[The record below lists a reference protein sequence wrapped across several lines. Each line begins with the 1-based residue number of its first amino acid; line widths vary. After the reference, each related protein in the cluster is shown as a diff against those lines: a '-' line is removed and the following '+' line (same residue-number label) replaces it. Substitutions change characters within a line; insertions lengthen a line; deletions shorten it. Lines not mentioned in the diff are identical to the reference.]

1 MRTERDVMQIDA
13 TRRDFLKLAGMAAAG
28 IAAESSSPV
37 LAQSSI
43 SPNQPWKALITSDE
57 ARLAP
62 SAPISWAPWTAPL
75 GQDCI
80 AIFPDKKFQPILG
93 FGAAFTDGACYLF
106 SKLHAQARAELF
118 HTLFHPSEMNLN
130 VCRTCIGSSD
140 NSVTVYSF
148 DEGDADPDLTRFSIE
163 HDRAYILPTLREARA
178 INPDLFLFSSPWSPP
193 GWMKDNGSL
202 LGGCMHRAHMPSYA
216 KYFVKFLRAY
226 EAEKVPIQAVTIQ
239 NEVDAD
245 QQGLMPACFW
255 PQDYEA
261 DFVRLHLG
269 PEFARNGV
277 GTKIWI
283 IDHNYNLWGRA
294 IAELETPDVRKYTTA
309 VAWHGYTG
317 QPEWM
322 SRVQNAFPDIEMYW
336 TEGSPDHNDPE
347 YMKCWASW
355 ARQFTQILR
364 NSCRGVTSWCFATD
378 ELGHPNVG
386 PYPLGGLITIDSKTM
401 EIYHSGQYW
410 AMAHFSRFI
419 RRGAFRIQTKGPAT
433 DLHHC
438 AFQNPD
444 GSVVV
449 VLTNSGATRVC
460 QLQLLDQAA
469 SFHLPAN
476 SVMTLIST

>member
-1 MRTERDVMQIDA
+1 MDA
-13 TRRDFLKLAGMAAAG
+13 SRRDFLRLAGLAAAG
-28 IAAESSSPV
+28 IAADFSS
-37 LAQSSI
+37 LARAEQSTSL
-43 SPNQPWKALITSDE
+43 SRDWKSWVTSDE
-57 ARLAP
+57 SRLAS
-62 SAPISWAPWTAPL
+62 SASISWAARTPSL
-75 GQDCI
+75 GQDSI
-80 AIFPDKKFQPILG
+80 IISPDKKFQPVLG

-106 SKLHAQARAELF
+106 SKLPSQARAELF

-140 NSVTVYSF
+140 NSLTVYSF
-148 DEGDADPDLTRFSIE
+148 DEGNADPDLTRFSIE
-163 HDRAYILPTLREARA
+163 HDRAYILPMLRQARA
-178 INPDLFLFSSPWSPP
+178 LNPDLFLFSSPWSPP

-226 EAEKVPIQAVTIQ
+226 EAERVPIQAITIQ

-269 PEFARNGV
+269 PEFERSDV
-277 GTKIWI
+277 STKIWI

-294 IAELETPDVRKYTTA
+294 IAELETPDVRRYTAA

-347 YMKCWASW
+347 YMRCWASW

-364 NSCRGVTSWCFATD
+364 NSCRAVTSWCFATN
-378 ELGHPNVG
+378 ELGQPNVG

-419 RRGAFRIQTKGPAT
+419 RSGAVRIQTEGPAT
-433 DLHHC
+433 DLYHS

-444 GSVVV
+444 GSVVA
-449 VLTNSGATRVC
+449 VLTNPSATRTC
-460 QLQLLDQAA
+460 ELQLLGQVA
-469 SFHLPAN
+469 SVHLPAN